1 MTRIV
6 QVAHKIDESKTSVE
20 MRMDMQ
26 ETAREANIYREAAG
40 LEEAAECVLRFE
52 RKAAAYRNAGKKF
65 QSISG
70 YMDSAERTKH
80 CRQKADSVEKQG
92 MEEAFALGKK
102 KEQEARTK
110 SDFIDAIAEYKR
122 VWKRDDYARE
132 AKERIDACKEAVM
145 RLETRSL
152 WKKRLITLAVL
163 GGLILIFLNTDAYP
177 FAKGMIHQATGDYKL
192 SIANFKEGMGVPWA
206 QGKMK
211 KSYLYLGQKYLK
223 EGKQE
228 QALRAFRR
236 AGNTLEAPEE
246 AAKLEQKILA
256 AAEPGDVV
264 RFGKGNWLMLD
275 RKKDWVF
282 MVYQDKGTRM
292 VYSQEEAD
300 CWEDTKVYRW
310 LNSVFAFEQLT
321 EAEREISSASAGN
334 GRMGEYATLLTL
346 EEREKYG
353 HIMGYLNSDES
364 GGRQK
369 EKEGYGESIIAY
381 GHNWWL
387 KDLGLSSMGAS
398 YVNQEGTVRQTYVNS
413 MTNSV
418 RPAIWVKVNGDKNF

>member
-1 MTRIV
+1 
-6 QVAHKIDESKTSVE
+6 
-20 MRMDMQ
+20 MQ
-26 ETAREANIYREAAG
+26 ETAREANIYKTAAG

-52 RKAAAYRNAGKKF
+52 RKVAAYRNAGKKF

-70 YMDSAERTKH
+70 YMDSAQRAEQ
-80 CRQKADSVEKQG
+80 CRQQAEAVERQG

-122 VWKRDDYARE
+122 VWKKEQYARE
-132 AKERIDACKEAVM
+132 ANGRIDACKEAMM
-145 RLETRSL
+145 RLETRVL

-163 GGLILIFLNTDAYP
+163 AVLVLIFINTDAYP

-192 SIANFKEGMGVPWA
+192 SIANFREGMGVPWA
-206 QGKMK
+206 EGKMK
-211 KSYLYLGQKYLK
+211 KSYLYLGQKYLE

-228 QALRAFRR
+228 EALRAFRK

-246 AAKLEQKILA
+246 AAKLEQGILA
-256 AAEPGDVV
+256 AAEPGQVV
-264 RFGKGNWLMLD
+264 RFGKGKWLVLD

-292 VYSQEEAD
+292 VYSQDEAD

-310 LNSVFAFEQLT
+310 LNGTFAFDQLT
-321 EAEREISSASAGN
+321 EAEREISSATAGI
-334 GRMGEYATLLTL
+334 GRTGEYATLLTL
-346 EEREKYG
+346 EEKERYADLMEYG
-353 HIMGYLNSDES
+353 CSDAS
-364 GGRQK
+364 GGQLDRN
-369 EKEGYGESIIAY
+369 EGCGESMVAY
-381 GHNWWL
+381 RHNWWL

-398 YVNQEGTVRQTYVNS
+398 YVDREGTVRQTYINS

-418 RPAIWVKVNGDKNF
+418 RPVIWVKVKGEKDF

>member
-1 MTRIV
+1 
-6 QVAHKIDESKTSVE
+6 
-20 MRMDMQ
+20 MQ
-26 ETAREANIYREAAG
+26 ETAREGNIYKTAAG

-52 RKAAAYRNAGKKF
+52 RKVAAYRNAGKKF

-70 YMDSAERTKH
+70 YMDSAGRAED
-80 CRQKADSVEKQG
+80 CRRKAEAVEQQG

-102 KEQEARTK
+102 KEQQARTK

-122 VWKRDDYARE
+122 VWKNESYARE
-132 AKERIDACKEAVM
+132 TKGRIDACKEAMM
-145 RLETRSL
+145 RLETKSL
-152 WKKRLITLAVL
+152 WKKRVITLAVL
-163 GGLILIFLNTDAYP
+163 AVLVLVFLNTDAYP

-223 EGKQE
+223 EGKE
-228 QALRAFRR
+228 EAALRAFRK

-264 RFGKGNWLMLD
+264 RFGKGDWQVLD
-275 RKKDWVF
+275 RIRNQVLV
-282 MVYQDKGTRM
+282 VYESKGTRM
-292 VYSQEEAD
+292 VFSQDEVD
-300 CWEDTKVYRW
+300 RWEDTKVYRW
-310 LNSVFAFEQLT
+310 LNSTFAFEQLT
-321 EAEREISSASAGN
+321 EAERKISSSNAGN
-334 GRMGEYATLLTL
+334 GREGEYATLLTL
-346 EEREKYG
+346 EEKEKYNEL
-353 HIMGYLNSDES
+353 MGYDDSDEPIN
-364 GGRQK
+364 RQ
-369 EKEGYGESIIAY
+369 EGEERYGESRVMY
-381 GHNWWL
+381 NHNWWL

-398 YVNQEGTVRQTYVNS
+398 YVDQEGTVRQTYVNS

-418 RPAIWVKVNGDKNF
+418 RPALWVRVKGE

>member
-1 MTRIV
+1 
-6 QVAHKIDESKTSVE
+6 
-20 MRMDMQ
+20 MQ
-26 ETAREANIYREAAG
+26 ETAREANIYKTAAG

-70 YMDSAERTKH
+70 YMDSDERAKRCYQQAE
-80 CRQKADSVEKQG
+80 AVEQQG
-92 MEEAFALGKK
+92 MEETFALGKK
-102 KEQEARTK
+102 KEREARTK

-122 VWKRDDYARE
+122 VWKKEQYAQE
-132 AKERIDACKEAVM
+132 AKGRIDACKEAMM

-163 GGLILIFLNTDAYP
+163 AVAIMIFLKTDAYP

-206 QGKMK
+206 EGKMK

-228 QALRAFRR
+228 QALRAFRK

-256 AAEPGDVV
+256 EAEPGDEV

-275 RKKDWVF
+275 RKKDWAL
-282 MVYQDKGTRM
+282 MVSQNKGTRM
-292 VYSQEEAD
+292 VYSQDEAD
-300 CWEDTKVYRW
+300 RWEDTKVYRW
-310 LNSVFAFEQLT
+310 LNSTFVFDWLT
-321 EAEREISSASAGN
+321 EAERKISSATAGE
-334 GRMGEYATLLTL
+334 GREGEYATLLTL
-346 EEREKYG
+346 EEKEKYSDL
-353 HIMGYLNSDES
+353 MGYFDSVES
-364 GGRQK
+364 GDSQK
-369 EKEGYGESIIAY
+369 GNEGYGELPVTY

-398 YVNQEGTVRQTYVNS
+398 YVDQEGTVCQTYMNS

-418 RPAIWVKVNGDKNF
+418 RPAIWVKVKCD